1 MGERLGHGSRLAT
14 FLRPAYDRLLAWSSG
29 QTGFLHPV
37 NGETFRIDPRYR
49 VHVPEVYEP
58 EAWRYLK
65 AHVAPGQVCLNMGAH
80 VGIYALALAK
90 WTAPGGRVF
99 AFEPNPATR
108 AVLTTH
114 VALNAATDRI
124 EIVPDAISDRPGR
137 ATFFAT
143 ELEGFSR
150 LNAQNPQMPQG
161 RPIDVATTTI
171 DAFCQERRIAPDW
184 ILMDVEGLETAALD
198 GARRTIAQGR
208 GRLRLVVELHPNVWP
223 LGGASHESM
232 AALLTSLGLRAVPL
246 QGQTDVFAAKG
257 VVLMEYI

>member
-1 MGERLGHGSRLAT
+1 MGERLGHDSWLAT

-29 QTGFLHPV
+29 RSGFLHPV
-37 NGETFRIDPRYR
+37 NDETFRIDPRFR

-65 AHVAPGQVCLNMGAH
+65 AHVGPGHVCLNIGAH
-80 VGIYALALAK
+80 VGIYALALAR

-114 VALNAATDRI
+114 VALNASTDRI
-124 EIVPDAISDRPGR
+124 EIVPEAISDRPGH

-150 LNAQNPQMPQG
+150 LNAQNPHMPRG
-161 RPIDVATTTI
+161 SPIDVATTTI
-171 DAFCQERRIAPDW
+171 DAFCDARQIAPDW
-184 ILMDVEGLETAALD
+184 ILMDVEGLEDAALE
-198 GARRTIAQGR
+198 GARKTIERGR
-208 GRLRLVVELHPNVWP
+208 GRLHLIVELHPNVWT
-223 LGGASHESM
+223 LGGATHESM
-232 AALLTSLGLRAVPL
+232 AALLASLGLRAVPL
-246 QGQTDVFAAKG
+246 QGQADVFAAKG
-257 VVLMEYI
+257 IVLLQYI